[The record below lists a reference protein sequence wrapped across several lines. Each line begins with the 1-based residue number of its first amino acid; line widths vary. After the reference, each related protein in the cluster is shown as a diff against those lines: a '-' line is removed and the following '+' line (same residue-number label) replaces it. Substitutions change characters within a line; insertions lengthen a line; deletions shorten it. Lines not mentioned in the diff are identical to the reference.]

1 MLSKAS
7 CIHVEDEKKRV
18 ENPKIV
24 SRQST
29 HHTWLVQK
37 KRKLNTID
45 LMSNARCCL
54 PFFDHS

>member
-1 MLSKAS
+1 MQSKAS

-29 HHTWLVQK
+29 HHTWLGQN
-37 KRKLNTID
+37 KRELNMID
-45 LMSNARCCL
+45 LMFHTRCC
-54 PFFDHS
+54 

>member
-1 MLSKAS
+1 MQSKAS

-29 HHTWLVQK
+29 HHTWLGQN
-37 KRKLNTID
+37 KRELNMID
-45 LMSNARCCL
+45 LMFDARCCL
-54 PFFDHS
+54 LLFKQ